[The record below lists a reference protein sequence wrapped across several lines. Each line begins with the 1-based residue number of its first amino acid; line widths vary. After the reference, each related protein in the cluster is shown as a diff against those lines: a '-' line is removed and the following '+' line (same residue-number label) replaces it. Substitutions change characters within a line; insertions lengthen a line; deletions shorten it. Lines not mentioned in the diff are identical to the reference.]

1 MIETLR
7 KDTVMAVTMME
18 TETVTVAEV
27 SPVVVPAAVLR
38 ELAAVTVAAG
48 KDDSLP
54 TLTGV
59 RVEWEPGVIRMVATD
74 RYRLAVCE
82 WRGDSVADAVAGSA
96 LVPAKELAAYVKGLP
111 KQRARGSSGM
121 EPVTLTLE
129 RAEGYKFQTVHTV
142 TFTCASDG
150 VEQSRRVISLDGEF
164 PKWEPLIPGVDRVA
178 AIDGISCNPAYLAD
192 VAKMP
197 TAKNGPVSVSF
208 TGPDRPMVWAGEG
221 SHVEWKYLLMPVRT
235 GGGA

>member
-1 MIETLR
+1 MSTM
-7 KDTVMAVTMME
+7 TVENKTAGCAKAMVTI
-18 TETVTVAEV
+18 
-27 SPVVVPAAVLR
+27 PAAVLR
-38 ELAAVTVAAG
+38 ELAGVTVAAG
-48 KDDSLP
+48 KDDTLP

-59 RVEWEPGVIRMVATD
+59 RIEWESGVIRMVATD

-82 WRGDSVADAVAGSA
+82 WRGESVDDAMPGSA

-111 KQRARGSSGM
+111 KPGRGGVDF
-121 EPVTLTLE
+121 PVTLTLD
-129 RAEGYKFQTVHTV
+129 AVGGGHAV
-142 TFTCASDG
+142 TFTCTTHDG
-150 VEQSRRVISLDGEF
+150 QQVRRVVGLDGDF

-208 TGPDRPMVWAGEG
+208 TGADRPMVWAGEG

>member
-1 MIETLR
+1 
-7 KDTVMAVTMME
+7 MAVTMME

-27 SPVVVPAAVLR
+27 APVVVPAAVLR

-59 RVEWEPGVIRMVATD
+59 RVEWEAGVVRMVATD

-82 WRGDSVADAVAGSA
+82 WRGESVKDAVAGSA

-111 KQRARGSSGM
+111 KPGRGGVDF
-121 EPVTLTLE
+121 PVTLTLD
-129 RAEGYKFQTVHTV
+129 TVGSGHAV
-142 TFTCASDG
+142 TFTCNTFDG
-150 VEQSRRVISLDGEF
+150 QQVRRVVGLDGDY
-164 PKWEPLIPGVDRVA
+164 PKWAPLFPGEAEFAASEGVCAVA
-178 AIDGISCNPAYLAD
+178 YNPHYLAD
-192 VAKMP
+192 LAKMP
-197 TAKNGPVSVSF
+197 QGRKGDPVRMSF
-208 TGPDRPMVWAGEG
+208 TTPHRPAVCEGKG